1 MYVKVEFSSP
11 VQRHFSGTICKV
23 VGTSDKIHR
32 HPARTDRVRLKM
44 KHKPSRSKRAITF
57 GVSLQRKIDIVSGDE
72 RDKPSGYSIITIH
85 YSTAESIYHDRYNFK
100 KKMFANSFIVT
111 KKIFLV

>member
-11 VQRHFSGTICKV
+11 VQRHFSGTICRV

-32 HPARTDRVRLKM
+32 HPARTDRVHLKTI
-44 KHKPSRSKRAITF
+44 HKPSRSERAITF
-57 GVSLQRKIDIVSGDE
+57 GVSLQRKIDIVCLKIDDVSGDE

-85 YSTAESIYHDRYNFK
+85 YSTAGV
-100 KKMFANSFIVT
+100 FIT
-111 KKIFLV
+111 IGTILKRRCLLTRS